1 MWIEQEVDE
10 YKAKV
15 LLQTLVGIYSRG
27 TQLMLYKYK
36 QSSITMSQTLSSY
49 SLKGLGYIIM
59 SHRGWIMWEYGKEK
73 RKNKASES

>member
-10 YKAKV
+10 YKAMV

-36 QSSITMSQTLSSY
+36 QSSITMSQTLSLY
-49 SLKGLGYIIM
+49 SLKGLGY
-59 SHRGWIMWEYGKEK
+59 
-73 RKNKASES
+73 